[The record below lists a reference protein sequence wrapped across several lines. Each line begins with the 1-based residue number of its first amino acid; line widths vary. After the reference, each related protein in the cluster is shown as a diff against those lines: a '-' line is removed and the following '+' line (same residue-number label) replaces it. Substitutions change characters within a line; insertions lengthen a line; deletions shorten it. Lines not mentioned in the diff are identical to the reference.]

1 MVQCIG
7 LRVIKEQEV
16 NMMPDKKVIIYST
29 PTCPY
34 CHQVKSYLTEKGVP
48 FEDKNVADD
57 IEARNEMMQ
66 KSSGLS
72 VPVIDIDGT
81 IVVGFNRPKID
92 ELLSL

>member
-1 MVQCIG
+1 MSEKQ
-7 LRVIKEQEV
+7 
-16 NMMPDKKVIIYST
+16 VIIYST

-34 CHQVKSYLTEKGVP
+34 CHQVKNYLTEKNIP
-48 FEDKNVADD
+48 FIDKNVAADA
-57 IEARNEMMQ
+57 EARNEMMQ

-81 IVVGFNRPKID
+81 IIVGFNRAKID